1 MQEVNSVIA
10 RTIWLGISLIF
21 ALFYS
26 FLGLREGFSSEYVVQ
41 DDARLHV
48 VWMLRFVDPELFPND
63 LIADYFQ
70 SVAPEGYTLL
80 YRLAATVGINL
91 LLFNKLLPL
100 FLGLITSGYC
110 FALCLQIFPVPAAA
124 FLSTLL
130 LNQNLW
136 MKDDLASATP
146 RAFAYPLM
154 LAFLYYLSRQSWLSW
169 VAIALFGL
177 FYPQGVFLCAGLC
190 LLQMRQPHRLGA
202 VGLGVA
208 VAMLLPYALTASEYS
223 PIITAAQAR
232 QLPEFLSEGRS
243 AFFEEGWATFWLF
256 GGRSGIFPEVLLTPV
271 TLVAGLFLPV
281 LLQFPKRFPLGQKL
295 QPAIWLLPQLML
307 VSVGMFL
314 VAHAFLFKLHLPN
327 RYTGYSFRIIL
338 ALAAG
343 VAITL
348 MVGALPRFRQ
358 NVKQIKRL
366 LALFLAGAIAVVTIF
381 YPSSLNNFPKT
392 NYRTG
397 NYPGLYAFFRAQPKD
412 IVIASLV
419 EEADNLPAFA
429 QRSVLVSREAAV
441 PYHLGYYLPFRER
454 VTDLIQAQYSADPA
468 TVNRVINRY
477 QIDFWL
483 LDRSSLQ
490 HSDDWIKQYL
500 SSKAIKNLHNG
511 DPILAS
517 LIERCST
524 FQEGDLVV
532 LAADCITRTTAV
544 K

>member
-1 MQEVNSVIA
+1 MQSIA
-10 RTIWLGISLIF
+10 ANRTFWLGISLIF

-26 FLGLREGFSSEYVVQ
+26 LLGLQEGFSSEYVVQ

-70 SVAPEGYTLL
+70 SVAPGGYSLL
-80 YRLAATVGINL
+80 YRLAAVGINP
-91 LLFNKLLPL
+91 LLFNKLLPP
-100 FLGLITSGYC
+100 FFGLITSGYC

-169 VAIALFGL
+169 AAIALFGL

-190 LLQMRQPHRLGA
+190 LLQMKQPHRLGA

-208 VAMLLPYALTASEYS
+208 VAVLLPYAFMASEYG
-223 PIITAAQAR
+223 PTMTAAQAR
-232 QLPEFLSEGRS
+232 QLPEFLPEGRS

-256 GGRSGIFPEVLLTPV
+256 GGRSGIFPEVLLTPI

-343 VAITL
+343 VAINL
-348 MVGALPRFRQ
+348 MVDAILQFGQNANQPRRS
-358 NVKQIKRL
+358 

-381 YPSSLNNFPKT
+381 YPSSLKNFPKT

-397 NYPGLYAFFRAQPKD
+397 NFPGLYAFFQAQPKD
-412 IVIASLV
+412 IVIASLAQ
-419 EEADNLPAFA
+419 EADNLPAFA
-429 QRSVLVSREAAV
+429 HRSVLVSREAAV

-454 VTDLIQAQYSADPA
+454 VTDLIQAQYSADPL
-468 TVNRVINRY
+468 TVNRVINQY

-483 LDRSSLQ
+483 LDRSVSPQDL
-490 HSDDWIKQYL
+490 SDAWLKQYL
-500 SSKAIKNLHNG
+500 SSTAINNLQN
-511 DPILAS
+511 DNPVLAS

-524 FQEGDLVV
+524 FQEGNLVV
-532 LAADCITRTTAV
+532 LSAECITRS
-544 K
+544 

>member
-1 MQEVNSVIA
+1 MQLITAN
-10 RTIWLGISLIF
+10 RTFWLGLSLAF

-80 YRLAATVGINL
+80 YRLAATVGINP
-91 LLFNKLLPL
+91 LLFNKLLPP

-110 FALCLQIFPVPAAA
+110 FAFCLQIFPVPAAA

-146 RAFAYPLM
+146 RAFAYPLI

-169 VAIALFGL
+169 VAIALLGL

-190 LLQMRQPHRLGA
+190 LLQMKQSPRFGA

-208 VAMLLPYALTASEYS
+208 VAVLLPYGLTASEYG

-232 QLPEFLSEGRS
+232 QLPEFLPEGRS

-256 GGRSGIFPEVLLTPV
+256 GGRSGVFPEVLLTPV
-271 TLVAGLFLPV
+271 TLVTGLFLPV
-281 LLQFPKRFPLGQKL
+281 LVYSTRFPLKRL
-295 QPAIWLLPQLML
+295 QPAIWLLLQLMI
-307 VSVGMFL
+307 VSVDMFL

-327 RYTGYSFRIIL
+327 RYTGSSFRIIL

-343 VAITL
+343 IAITL
-348 MVGALPRFRQ
+348 IIDALLRFGQ
-358 NVKQIKRL
+358 NVNQPRRS

-381 YPSSLNNFPKT
+381 YPSSLENFPKT

-397 NYPGLYAFFRAQPKD
+397 NFPGLYAFFRAQPKD

-419 EEADNLPAFA
+419 EEADNIPAFA

-454 VTDLIQAQYSADPA
+454 VSDLIQAQYSADPA

-490 HSDDWIKQYL
+490 HSDDWLKQYS
-500 SSKAIKNLHNG
+500 SSKAIKKLHNG
-511 DPILAS
+511 DPVLAS

-544 K
+544 E

>member
-1 MQEVNSVIA
+1 MDAERSAIA
-10 RTIWLGISLIF
+10 ANRTFWLGISLIF
-21 ALFYS
+21 ALIYS

-70 SVAPEGYTLL
+70 SVAPGGYTLL
-80 YRLAATVGINL
+80 YRLAAAVGISP
-91 LLFNKLLPL
+91 LLFNKLLPP

-154 LAFLYYLSRQSWLSW
+154 LAFLYYSRQSWLSW
-169 VAIALFGL
+169 VAIALFGF

-190 LLQMRQPHRLGA
+190 LLQMKQSPRFGA

-208 VAMLLPYALTASEYS
+208 VAVLLPYALMSSEFG

-232 QLPEFLSEGRS
+232 QLPEFLPEGRS

-256 GGRSGIFPEVLLTPV
+256 GGRSGLFPEVLLTPV

-281 LLQFPKRFPLGQKL
+281 LIYSKRFPLDQKL

-343 VAITL
+343 VVITL
-348 MVGALPRFRQ
+348 IIDALLRFSQ
-358 NVKQIKRL
+358 NVNHPRRS
-366 LALFLAGAIAVVTIF
+366 LALFIAGAIAVVTIF
-381 YPSSLNNFPKT
+381 YPSSLENFPKT

-397 NYPGLYAFFRAQPKD
+397 NFPGLYAFFRAQPKD

-429 QRSVLVSREAAV
+429 HRSVLVSREAAV

-454 VTDLIQAQYSADPA
+454 VTDLIQAQYSAYPA

-483 LDRSSLQ
+483 LDRSVSPQDL
-490 HSDDWIKQYL
+490 SDAWLKQYL
-500 SSKAIKNLHNG
+500 SATDIDNLQNRE
-511 DPILAS
+511 PVLAS

-532 LAADCITRTTAV
+532 LAAECIIRR
-544 K
+544 

>member
-1 MQEVNSVIA
+1 MQLITAN
-10 RTIWLGISLIF
+10 RKFWLGLSLAF

-80 YRLAATVGINL
+80 YRLAATVGINP
-91 LLFNKLLPL
+91 LLFNKLLPP

-110 FALCLQIFPVPAAA
+110 FAFCLQIFPMPAAA

-146 RAFAYPLM
+146 RAFAYPLI

-190 LLQMRQPHRLGA
+190 LLRLRQSPRFGA

-208 VAMLLPYALTASEYS
+208 VAVLLPYGLTASEYG

-232 QLPEFLSEGRS
+232 QLPEFLPEGRS

-256 GGRSGIFPEVLLTPV
+256 GGRSGLFPEVLLTPV
-271 TLVAGLFLPV
+271 TLVAGLFLPMLV
-281 LLQFPKRFPLGQKL
+281 YAKRFPLSRKL

-327 RYTGYSFRIIL
+327 RYTGASFRIIL

-343 VAITL
+343 VTISSIID
-348 MVGALPRFRQ
+348 ALLRFGQ
-358 NVKQIKRL
+358 NVNQPRRS

-381 YPSSLNNFPKT
+381 YPSSLEKFSENKLSHRQLSGAVCLFSS
-392 NYRTG
+392 
-397 NYPGLYAFFRAQPKD
+397 A
-412 IVIASLV
+412 
-419 EEADNLPAFA
+419 A
-429 QRSVLVSREAAV
+429 QRYCHCFVSR
-441 PYHLGYYLPFRER
+441 
-454 VTDLIQAQYSADPA
+454 
-468 TVNRVINRY
+468 
-477 QIDFWL
+477 
-483 LDRSSLQ
+483 RS
-490 HSDDWIKQYL
+490 
-500 SSKAIKNLHNG
+500 
-511 DPILAS
+511 
-517 LIERCST
+517 
-524 FQEGDLVV
+524 
-532 LAADCITRTTAV
+532 
-544 K
+544 